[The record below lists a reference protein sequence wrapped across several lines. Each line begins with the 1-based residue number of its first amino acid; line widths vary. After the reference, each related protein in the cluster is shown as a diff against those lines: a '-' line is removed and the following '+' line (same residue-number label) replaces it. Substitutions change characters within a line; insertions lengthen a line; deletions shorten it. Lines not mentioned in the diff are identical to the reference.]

1 MTFPIITA
9 LAAAC
14 LMLLQMGTAL
24 AVVRLRKSLQISIGD
39 GGHAHVGKAI
49 RRHGNLAE
57 NAPLFL
63 ILFALLEMG
72 GTLHWIMVLLAGGF
86 VLGRVLHIVAFSRP
100 GSGGNVRVAGM
111 MLTFGPGIVSAVL
124 LAILALG
131 KLS

>member
-1 MTFPIITA
+1 MTFPVITA

-14 LMLLQMGTAL
+14 LMMMQMATAI
-24 AVVRLRKSLQISIGD
+24 AVVRLRRSLRISIGD
-39 GGHAHVGKAI
+39 GGHSHVGKAI

-72 GTLHWIMVLLAGGF
+72 GTLRWIMVVLAGGF
-86 VLGRVLHIVAFSRP
+86 VLGRILHIIAFSRP

-111 MLTFGPGIVSAVL
+111 LLTFGPGIISAVM